1 MKQNF
6 NKKPSLPS
14 GIIYDRRTGG
24 DDGSSSGSGA
34 IEEQIGVTLDDAGF
48 QTDGFHIKKGTPYQM
63 GAGIGYVETRPLNRL
78 PPGMFIDNQD
88 VADIRPLPFKEIVE
102 TKGYP
107 GDGWTGTP
115 GSATDKMGR

>member
-14 GIIYDRRTGG
+14 GVIYDRRAGG

-34 IEEQIGVTLDDAGF
+34 MEDQIGVILDDAGL
-48 QTDGFHIKKGTPYQM
+48 QSDGYHIKKGTPFQM
-63 GAGIGYVETRPLNRL
+63 GSGIGYVESRPLNKL

-88 VADIRPLPFKEIVE
+88 VADIRPLPFKEIVN

-107 GDGWTGTP
+107 GDGWTGSP
-115 GSATDKMGR
+115 SSGSDKIGR

>member
-6 NKKPSLPS
+6 DKKPSLPA
-14 GIIYDRRTGG
+14 GIIYDRRAGG
-24 DDGSSSGSGA
+24 VDGNDSGSAG
-34 IEEQIGVTLDDAGF
+34 EKERIGVTLDDAGL
-48 QTDGFHIKKGTPYQM
+48 QTDGYQIKKGTPFQM
-63 GAGIGYVETRPLNRL
+63 GSSIGYVDSRPLNRL

-107 GDGWTGTP
+107 GDGWTGSGT
-115 GSATDKMGR
+115 AKLGR